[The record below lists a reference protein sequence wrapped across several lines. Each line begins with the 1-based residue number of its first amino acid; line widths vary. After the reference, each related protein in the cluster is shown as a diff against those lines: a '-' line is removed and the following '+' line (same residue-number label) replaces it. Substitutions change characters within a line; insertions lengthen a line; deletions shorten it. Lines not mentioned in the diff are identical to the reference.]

1 MHMEDK
7 LWYTHSTE
15 QFMEGLPLGNGRLA
29 AMVLGRPE
37 RLRLALNHEW
47 LWRGEHRRRQAPES
61 AGYLPQVRDALLA
74 GDYARGTELANRY
87 FAGDGGISG
96 RPSRVDPYQP
106 AGDLWLELE
115 NPGVIAGYR
124 RELSLSR
131 GVASIRFS
139 AACGWVQQRLCISAA
154 DGCGVLWVRCQR
166 PAGFSLRLTRKED
179 PLCALEFPA
188 SPEEVAMA
196 GRLAGDVGFEVSVKV
211 ETDGTAAFLP
221 GSCRIAGATELL
233 ALFQVGT
240 GAEGQPPR
248 AEMAFPPRPWS
259 WDRLCARHER
269 RFAGLL
275 GPAELSL
282 HLPESPLP
290 TDQRVAAFRDGQDPL
305 LPLTY
310 FHYGRY
316 LLASGSSGAL
326 PLNLQGKW
334 NEDLDPPW
342 QCDYHMDVNL
352 QMCYWCADM
361 LGMDRAYA
369 PFFALAERFVP
380 HGREAARRLYGCRGV
395 YFALQT
401 DPWGPMTPESCGW
414 AVWTGA
420 APWMAQHFFR
430 HYQYTGDED
439 FLRNHAYPF
448 LKEVVAFY
456 EDYFIKRGQQL
467 AIVPSQSPE
476 NRFVGSGG
484 QYPVSICV
492 NSAMDLQLAQEVF
505 SHAVQAAHILWVDA
519 AEAACWEAER
529 RMLPPQKVGS
539 QGQLLEW
546 EQEFTEVEPG
556 HRHFSHL
563 YGLYPGELFPPD
575 SALGRAC
582 ERALELRLSHGG
594 GHTGWSRSWTACL
607 MARLGRA
614 QDAWSHLT
622 ALIADFATS
631 SLLDLHPP
639 RIFQIDGNMG
649 GTAAVCEMLLR
660 TQGDDLYLLPA
671 LPEAWPDGEAR
682 RFRGHGGLS
691 VSFSWRR
698 GRLAEVT
705 VLSPHPRS
713 LRLHFQGRCQQ
724 LEVSPRQPACWK
736 P

>member
-1 MHMEDK
+1 MEDK

-61 AGYLPQVRDALLA
+61 ADYLPQVRDALLA

-196 GRLAGDVGFEVSVKV
+196 GRLAGDAGFEVSVKV

-240 GAEGQPPR
+240 GAERQPPR

-505 SHAVQAAHILWVDA
+505 SHAVQAAHILGVDA
-519 AEAACWEAER
+519 AEAARWEAER

-724 LEVSPRQPACWK
+724 LEVSPQQPACWK

>member
-61 AGYLPQVRDALLA
+61 ADYLPQVRDALLA

-196 GRLAGDVGFEVSVKV
+196 GRLAGDAGFEVSVKV

-240 GAEGQPPR
+240 GAERQPPR

-505 SHAVQAAHILWVDA
+505 SHAVQAAHILGVDA
-519 AEAACWEAER
+519 AEAARWEAER

-724 LEVSPRQPACWK
+724 LEVSPQQPACWK

>member
-1 MHMEDK
+1 MEDK
-7 LWYTHSTE
+7 LWYTHSAE
-15 QFMEGLPLGNGRLA
+15 QFMEGLPLGNGRMA
-29 AMVLGRPE
+29 AMLLGRPDQ
-37 RLRLALNHEW
+37 LRLALNHEW
-47 LWRGEHRRRQAPES
+47 LWRGEHRQRQAQN
-61 AGYLPQVRDALLA
+61 AADRLPQVREALLS
-74 GDYARGTELANRY
+74 GDYARGTDLANRY

-96 RPSRVDPYQP
+96 RPGRVDPYQP
-106 AGDLWLELE
+106 VGDLWLKLE
-115 NPGVIAGYR
+115 NPGDITGYR

-131 GVASIRFS
+131 GVASVHFS
-139 AACGWVQQRLCISAA
+139 AACGWVEQTLLMSAA
-154 DGCGVLWVRCQR
+154 DGCGVLWVRCQQ
-166 PAGFSLRLTRKED
+166 PAGFVLSLTRKED
-179 PLCALEFPA
+179 PLCTVDYPA
-188 SPEEVAMA
+188 NCEEIAMT
-196 GRLAGDVGFEVSVKV
+196 GHLPGDVNFEAAVKV
-211 ETDGTAAFLP
+211 DTDGAATFFP
-221 GSCRIAGATELL
+221 GRCHIAAATQLL
-233 ALFQVGT
+233 VLFQVGT
-240 GAEGQPPR
+240 NAQGQPPR
-248 AEMAFPPRPWS
+248 EEMVFPPRPWS
-259 WDRLCARHER
+259 WDTLCARHEQ
-269 RFAGLL
+269 RFAELL
-275 GPAELSL
+275 GPAELSI
-282 HLPESPLP
+282 HLPESTLP
-290 TDQRVAAFRDGQDPL
+290 TDQRIAAFRAGQDPL

-316 LLASGSSGAL
+316 LLASGSSGGL

-334 NEDLDPPW
+334 NEELDPPW

-380 HGREAARRLYGCRGV
+380 YGREAAHRLYGCRGV
-395 YFALQT
+395 YFAIQT

-414 AVWTGA
+414 AVWIGA
-420 APWMAQHFFR
+420 APWMAQHFYR

-456 EDYFIKRGQQL
+456 EDYWMKNGREL
-467 AIVPSQSPE
+467 VIVPSQSPE
-476 NRFVGSGG
+476 NRFADSGDR
-484 QYPVSICV
+484 YPVSICV

-505 SHAVQAAHILWVDA
+505 TNAVQAAHILGVDA
-519 AEAACWEAER
+519 AEAAQWEAER

-563 YGLYPGELFPPD
+563 YGLYPGELFDPESP
-575 SALGRAC
+575 LGKAC
-582 ERALELRLSHGG
+582 ERSLDLRLSHGG

-614 QDAWSHLT
+614 QDAWHHLT

-649 GTAAVCEMLLR
+649 GTAAICEMLMR

-671 LPEAWPDGEAR
+671 LPDQWPEGEVR
-682 RFRGHGGLS
+682 HFRGHGGLS
-691 VSFSWRR
+691 VSFSWRQGQLEQVR
-698 GRLAEVT
+698 
-705 VLSPHPRS
+705 VLSSHPRS
-713 LRLHFQGRCQQ
+713 LRLHFHGSCLPLQVLPQ
-724 LEVSPRQPACWK
+724 QPACWK
-736 P
+736 RS